1 MVVVVSWVW
10 PVLLHLGQDGLS
22 SLMNNE
28 FGIVPAN
35 SKEDVRTSVREL
47 NLKRK
52 GVMQQDNDPKHT
64 SHSTNEWLK
73 KNKVNVLE
81 WPSQSP
87 DPNPNE
93 MLWKKLKQ
101 AVHRR
106 KPSNITEL
114 KWF

>member
-10 PVLLHLGQDGLS
+10 PVLLHLDQDSLT

-106 KPSNITEL
+106 KPSNIKEL
-114 KWF
+114 